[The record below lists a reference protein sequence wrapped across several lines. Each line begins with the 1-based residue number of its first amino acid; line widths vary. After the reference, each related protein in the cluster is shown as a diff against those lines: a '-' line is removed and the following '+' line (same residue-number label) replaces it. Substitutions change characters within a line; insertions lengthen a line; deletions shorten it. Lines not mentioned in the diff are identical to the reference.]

1 MAETTTV
8 GTQAALGSTQ
18 PLKDR
23 TTSIFDLFCTPQPAP
38 EQTWE
43 RNVLAAATQ
52 VGTVAHADDDLPVY
66 RWGHG
71 PTVVLTHGWGARATH
86 MGPLARALAAA
97 GFTAVAF
104 DGPAHTRAAIAGRA
118 RQQATFVDFARALQA
133 VTELV
138 APVHGLV
145 GHSAGGAATAFAA
158 SGFADTLATTP
169 DLPPSSAQGPNP
181 TTGVD
186 RLVLMSA
193 PDHLAGVIETWARL
207 SGTGTQIIEP
217 LHQETF
223 RRFGKP
229 VEAFSVSAHAHLLP
243 ARTLLVH
250 DGEDMRVPISEAQRV
265 DGALGGGRLLTTR
278 GLGHSRTL
286 TDPNVATHVVAYL
299 EEH

>member
-1 MAETTTV
+1 MAETTTA
-8 GTQAALGSTQ
+8 QASRSTQ
-18 PLKDR
+18 PPKDR
-23 TTSIFDLFCTPQPAP
+23 TTSLFDLFCTPQPAP
-38 EQTWE
+38 EQPWE
-43 RNVLAAATQ
+43 RDVLAAATQ

-66 RWGHG
+66 RWGYG
-71 PTVVLTHGWGARATH
+71 PTVVLTHGWGARASH
-86 MGPLARALAAA
+86 MGVLARGLAAA
-97 GFTAVAF
+97 GFAAVAF

-138 APVHGLV
+138 GPVHGLV

-158 SGFADTLATTP
+158 SGFADTLVTTD

-181 TTGVD
+181 TIGVE

-193 PDHLAGVIETWARL
+193 PDSLAGVIETWVHI
-207 SGTGTQIIEP
+207 SGTGAQVIEP

-223 RRFGKP
+223 RRFGTP
-229 VEAFSVSAHAHLLP
+229 VEAFTVSAHAHLLP

-250 DGEDMRVPISEAQRV
+250 DDEDTRVPISEARRV

-286 TDPNVATHVVAYL
+286 TDPNVATHIVTHL
-299 EEH
+299 ER

>member
-1 MAETTTV
+1 MAETTTA
-8 GTQAALGSTQ
+8 QASSSTQ
-18 PLKDR
+18 PPKDR
-23 TTSIFDLFCTPQPAP
+23 TTSLFELFCTPQPAP
-38 EQTWE
+38 EQPWE
-43 RNVLAAATQ
+43 RDVLAAATR

-66 RWGHG
+66 RWGSG
-71 PTVVLTHGWGARATH
+71 PTVVLTHGWGARASH
-86 MGPLARALAAA
+86 MGVLARALAAA
-97 GFTAVAF
+97 GFAAVAF

-138 APVHGLV
+138 GPVHGLV

-158 SGFADTLATTP
+158 SGFADTLVTTD

-181 TTGVD
+181 TIGVE

-193 PDHLAGVIETWARL
+193 PDSLAGVIETWVHIT
-207 SGTGTQIIEP
+207 GTGAQVIEP
-217 LHQETF
+217 LRQETF
-223 RRFGKP
+223 RRFGTP
-229 VEAFSVSAHAHLLP
+229 VEAFTVSAHAHLLP

-250 DGEDMRVPISEAQRV
+250 DDEDARVPISEARRV

-286 TDPNVATHVVAYL
+286 TDPNVATHIVAHL
-299 EEH
+299 ER